1 MELSQRRE
9 KLLKRL
15 SASRTRAREGRVLVE
30 GVRAVEEVLGT
41 TAVVDFAVVS
51 PKLAMTEG
59 GRRILQRLS
68 GEGMAGGGSP
78 AVEVV
83 DVDDASLP
91 GLAGTENPQGVL
103 LVCGEPAWTLDD
115 LPEAGPLVVLDAI
128 QDPGNVGTLIRSA
141 AAFGFRA
148 VIALDGTGDPWG
160 AKTVRASSGTVFRI
174 PVGRAG
180 CEDTMAALVSGGWR
194 ILAAAAD
201 GTILGATPEV
211 STEEGVSTGA
221 ERRKKVAL
229 VLGNEG
235 AGVRDDVRRAAHETI
250 AIRMSADVES
260 LNVGIAGSILM
271 HELTR
276 GDG

>member
-41 TAVVDFAVVS
+41 TASVDFAVVS

-59 GRRILQRLS
+59 GRRILERLPS
-68 GEGMAGGGSP
+68 TG
-78 AVEVV
+78 VIEVV
-83 DVDDASLP
+83 DVADEKLP
-91 GLAGTENPQGVL
+91 DLAGTENPQGVL
-103 LVCGEPAWTLDD
+103 LVCEEPAWGLDD
-115 LPEAGPLVVLDAI
+115 LPDEGPVVVLDAI

-141 AAFGFRA
+141 AAFGFRG
-148 VIALDGTGDPWG
+148 VVALDGTGDPWG
-160 AKTVRASSGTVFRI
+160 AKAVRASSGSVFRI
-174 PVGRAG
+174 PVGRAR
-180 CEDTMAALVSGGWR
+180 CDEAMVAFASRGWR
-194 ILAAAAD
+194 VLAAAAD
-201 GTILGATPEV
+201 GVALGRVPDGSIEHREQV
-211 STEEGVSTGA
+211 
-221 ERRKKVAL
+221 RKVAL

-235 AGVRDDVRRAAHETI
+235 AGVRDAVRAAADATV
-250 AIRMSADVES
+250 AIRMAAEVES

-276 GDG
+276 DGV